1 MNAETQMRAQ
11 SQTVS
16 RARETDRIADFI
28 SSQVTGRGLDERT
41 EKAYRQDLEHF
52 YIWLSQGSEDKLQ
65 AEEGRD
71 WETKMK

>member
-52 YIWLSQGSEDKLQ
+52 YI
-65 AEEGRD
+65 
-71 WETKMK
+71 